1 MTITKCQAM
10 SNLDSIL
17 STSEGR
23 VRPVLQIP
31 CFEGT
36 RMEIDCAQHRSKMV
50 GHLAMKSTKSEN
62 RCSKEA
68 ENATVMAQEA

>member
-1 MTITKCQAM
+1 M

-31 CFEGT
+31 STIVKVCFEGA

-62 RCSKEA
+62 RCSREA